1 MAGDSVQKDESRN
14 EKPGPPHNDQRIAES
29 GGAQPGSEV
38 QRRATRIRWS
48 PMCVLF
54 ITFAT
59 MSLRDVLRILNVPDA
74 ADVTLIVNYFAMLVY
89 MIALH
94 RAGEL
99 IEENPRVSN
108 TQESRHSKA

>member
-1 MAGDSVQKDESRN
+1 
-14 EKPGPPHNDQRIAES
+14 
-29 GGAQPGSEV
+29 
-38 QRRATRIRWS
+38 
-48 PMCVLF
+48 
-54 ITFAT
+54 

-99 IEENPRVSN
+99 IEEIPRIRN
-108 TQESRHSKA
+108 TQESRHGKPGDSL

>member
-1 MAGDSVQKDESRN
+1 
-14 EKPGPPHNDQRIAES
+14 
-29 GGAQPGSEV
+29 
-38 QRRATRIRWS
+38 
-48 PMCVLF
+48 
-54 ITFAT
+54 

-99 IEENPRVSN
+99 TEETPGVGN
-108 TQESRHSKA
+108 T